1 MYSDISSDSILLLNK
16 SYDYISMSSIEA
28 CNETLDITK
37 FDFKEWDFPRTNSTF
52 RTFLW
57 PDYVKILVSIVTII
71 AVLVGNIAVIIA
83 VVQNRSLRTTVNVY
97 LTNLAVADLLICV
110 CCIWVLTIN
119 DLTKP
124 LYILGPLMCKI
135 NGFAQSKSFN
145 HF

>member
-16 SYDYISMSSIEA
+16 SYDYISIYSSSIET

-37 FDFKEWDFPRTNSTF
+37 FDFKEFDFPRTNSTF

-71 AVLVGNIAVIIA
+71 AVLVGNIGVIIA
-83 VVQNRSLRTTVNVY
+83 VAQNRSLRTTVNVY

-110 CCIWVLTIN
+110 CCKFVCC
-119 DLTKP
+119 
-124 LYILGPLMCKI
+124 CKL
-135 NGFAQSKSFN
+135 
-145 HF
+145 